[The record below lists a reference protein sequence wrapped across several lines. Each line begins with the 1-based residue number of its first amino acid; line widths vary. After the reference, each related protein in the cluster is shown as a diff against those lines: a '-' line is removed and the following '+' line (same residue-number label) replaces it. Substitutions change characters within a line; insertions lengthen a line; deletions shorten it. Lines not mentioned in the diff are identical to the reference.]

1 MPYFIHL
8 KNVNVTNEGKIV
20 IQSADGSDAR
30 ILLKRLAVRLTVNWK
45 FAEGLRT
52 GYTLKEVKLCQVP
65 TVYYLM
71 SPTETDS
78 RFEGDLYPISTV
90 EYKDLYRL
98 KGVDATNEGS
108 LTTWM
113 PANAKGKSR
122 SVTSC

>member
-1 MPYFIHL
+1 M
-8 KNVNVTNEGKIV
+8 
-20 IQSADGSDAR
+20 
-30 ILLKRLAVRLTVNWK
+30 RLTVNWK

-108 LTTWM
+108 LTT
-113 PANAKGKSR
+113 
-122 SVTSC
+122 

>member
-1 MPYFIHL
+1 
-8 KNVNVTNEGKIV
+8 
-20 IQSADGSDAR
+20 
-30 ILLKRLAVRLTVNWK
+30 
-45 FAEGLRT
+45 
-52 GYTLKEVKLCQVP
+52 
-65 TVYYLM
+65 M

-122 SVTSC
+122 SVTSEYYRTKEYAHTSATYIGVRGGQQ